1 MREGGHVVKLL
12 LPGRIR
18 GFVLTLIILI
28 LSYAF
33 YAFALDAPHTNT
45 PGYDTQCGS
54 CHWTH
59 SNSTAPW
66 ENTQVPEG
74 PDNTIN
80 NRRCYTCHDGSKSL
94 PVKTHSST
102 TTSSMYWT
110 TLGGWKT
117 ECVTCH
123 DPHQQRQTRAWGT
136 LTYLVTGVPP
146 VMIGSWVTDSN
157 RTQITVAE
165 TLTDNYFGYYFMP
178 DKNYPF
184 YYKITTDTTNSSKFD
199 VKGQL
204 LTAYVKTGGYAIVY
218 GKNVKEWINYANPG
232 GTPVGGSVKLYRSSG
247 ANGPGDS
254 GNATSSVCYV
264 CHTRT
269 SHWSSVSGDVSHK
282 DGSICTE
289 CHEHSIGFKPS
300 CKFCHGY
307 PPTSDSAASPNGL
320 VWVTGSTT
328 GSNTAGAHN
337 THVNTKGIDCE
348 ACHYNSVGRN
358 PSHEDHK
365 ITIGF
370 NNLGGTT
377 PGGAYDGQTSAN
389 YDVTVTT
396 PATTVSNSGTKTC
409 SNVYCHGNYSGSGKK
424 ASPVWDQPA
433 SGACG
438 TCHGASNT
446 EHPQSGSHQ
455 RHVGNT
461 NYLDGIAGQQHTFN
475 RGYVCSLC
483 HKDIVAGSGP
493 DNYTVTDQNAHVNA
507 VTDWKF
513 DTTDTRVSAAA
524 AYSIAT
530 GTTAPSDGT
539 SRAYGVCNNV
549 YCHSNV
555 QPDGGMGAPSQYTAP
570 VWGAK
575 LSCQGCHVPSNS
587 SGMGHSATIS
597 TGSHTKHMSYA
608 FNVTGQ
614 VRKCTLCH
622 KWNAGAAFGYCDQCH
637 TVGGSGEQLYHAN
650 GSVDV
655 LFDSYYGNGAYNGT
669 PQPGDG
675 YGNCS
680 NTYCHSNG
688 TSVSTGAIQNN
699 TSPTWGTGSLTCDAC
714 HSTPPDYA
722 NGSPKANSHQAHAN
736 AGITCDKCHNATT
749 MDGSTITNTANHVN
763 KAYDLQPGS
772 GVSFTYT
779 YNATGGSC
787 ASISCHGNT
796 DATWGV
802 SDCLGCH
809 SASQGNRAVI
819 TPQFSANSHHIQGT
833 VSNDKCYQC
842 HWEANSDGSISKTY
856 HGGSASPG
864 SAVDLVIYGAG
875 ARPATYT
882 AGTTAVQYTANG
894 SRTEIQKINS
904 HCLGCHS
911 EQNNATQPFG
921 DGKTPKQYSWD
932 GYSVGAKY
940 TSTATTTWGKY
951 TTVANA
957 AKKNLTKSYSAHGNA
972 QNNFGGGWP
981 DAPQSCFGPNV
992 TQSTC
997 PDLGGTWD
1005 STIQQCNNISSSNCT
1020 QNFCTGGQLTATTCR
1035 EVGGVWGPSSGICK
1049 NISES
1054 TCTTGDYC
1062 SWPTYQ
1068 YAEYFACY
1076 NVGGQWLGWTGIDY
1090 VCLNMTQTACQ
1101 TAGGSWTSLNGAWKT
1116 GGSYSEGVDFG
1127 LNPTRGGEGAASVS
1141 CFDCHNSH
1149 GSNVSGTTTSYS
1161 SATTS
1166 GGILKDTT
1174 AGKGGYSVTYQ
1185 PQAGGSAG
1193 NKNAY
1198 NPGAGLCFD
1207 CHLTPSAGTKP
1218 WGYNSTYG
1226 ASQPILGYF
1235 DTAYFGPGT
1244 FPSQQRYPYKG
1255 GQGNQGGHFGV
1266 SSGLTSPP
1274 DSSHRINGLCTP
1286 CHDPHGVSPALG
1298 LNSDYGVPLL
1308 KGTWMTSPFKEDV
1321 APRSNNV
1328 ATPVLEGIGYHID
1341 QNTFASG
1348 NINESASQFAGL
1360 CLNCHTKG
1368 NLTDG
1373 VTHTWK
1379 NKNRIHESVK
1389 GWKTANGTIQH
1400 NYSCSKCHTP
1410 HNARLPRLMAT
1421 NCLNKNHKGRV
1432 SSNAS
1437 PVLSGGGSGGTTCE
1451 SGNPYNCWAG
1461 CTGTAIGCSADYD
1474 GSGGGG
1480 AGSGRYPGSYSASG
1494 KHIVGGSQSITCH
1507 ENDTGSV
1514 TDQDWN
1520 SKTPW

>member
-1 MREGGHVVKLL
+1 
-12 LPGRIR
+12 
-18 GFVLTLIILI
+18 
-28 LSYAF
+28 
-33 YAFALDAPHTNT
+33 
-45 PGYDTQCGS
+45 
-54 CHWTH
+54 
-59 SNSTAPW
+59 
-66 ENTQVPEG
+66 
-74 PDNTIN
+74 
-80 NRRCYTCHDGSKSL
+80 
-94 PVKTHSST
+94 
-102 TTSSMYWT
+102 
-110 TLGGWKT
+110 
-117 ECVTCH
+117 
-123 DPHQQRQTRAWGT
+123 
-136 LTYLVTGVPP
+136 
-146 VMIGSWVTDSN
+146 
-157 RTQITVAE
+157 
-165 TLTDNYFGYYFMP
+165 
-178 DKNYPF
+178 
-184 YYKITTDTTNSSKFD
+184 
-199 VKGQL
+199 
-204 LTAYVKTGGYAIVY
+204 
-218 GKNVKEWINYANPG
+218 
-232 GTPVGGSVKLYRSSG
+232 
-247 ANGPGDS
+247 
-254 GNATSSVCYV
+254 
-264 CHTRT
+264 
-269 SHWSSVSGDVSHK
+269 
-282 DGSICTE
+282 
-289 CHEHSIGFKPS
+289 
-300 CKFCHGY
+300 
-307 PPTSDSAASPNGL
+307 
-320 VWVTGSTT
+320 
-328 GSNTAGAHN
+328 
-337 THVNTKGIDCE
+337 
-348 ACHYNSVGRN
+348 
-358 PSHEDHK
+358 
-365 ITIGF
+365 
-370 NNLGGTT
+370 
-377 PGGAYDGQTSAN
+377 
-389 YDVTVTT
+389 
-396 PATTVSNSGTKTC
+396 
-409 SNVYCHGNYSGSGKK
+409 
-424 ASPVWDQPA
+424 
-433 SGACG
+433 
-438 TCHGASNT
+438 
-446 EHPQSGSHQ
+446 
-455 RHVGNT
+455 
-461 NYLDGIAGQQHTFN
+461 
-475 RGYVCSLC
+475 
-483 HKDIVAGSGP
+483 
-493 DNYTVTDQNAHVNA
+493 
-507 VTDWKF
+507 
-513 DTTDTRVSAAA
+513 
-524 AYSIAT
+524 
-530 GTTAPSDGT
+530 
-539 SRAYGVCNNV
+539 
-549 YCHSNV
+549 
-555 QPDGGMGAPSQYTAP
+555 
-570 VWGAK
+570 
-575 LSCQGCHVPSNS
+575 
-587 SGMGHSATIS
+587 
-597 TGSHTKHMSYA
+597 
-608 FNVTGQ
+608 
-614 VRKCTLCH
+614 
-622 KWNAGAAFGYCDQCH
+622 
-637 TVGGSGEQLYHAN
+637 
-650 GSVDV
+650 
-655 LFDSYYGNGAYNGT
+655 
-669 PQPGDG
+669 
-675 YGNCS
+675 
-680 NTYCHSNG
+680 
-688 TSVSTGAIQNN
+688 
-699 TSPTWGTGSLTCDAC
+699 
-714 HSTPPDYA
+714 
-722 NGSPKANSHQAHAN
+722 
-736 AGITCDKCHNATT
+736 
-749 MDGSTITNTANHVN
+749 
-763 KAYDLQPGS
+763 
-772 GVSFTYT
+772 
-779 YNATGGSC
+779 
-787 ASISCHGNT
+787 
-796 DATWGV
+796 
-802 SDCLGCH
+802 
-809 SASQGNRAVI
+809 
-819 TPQFSANSHHIQGT
+819 
-833 VSNDKCYQC
+833 
-842 HWEANSDGSISKTY
+842 
-856 HGGSASPG
+856 HGGSADPG
-864 SAVDLVIYGAG
+864 SSVDLVVYGAG
-875 ARPATYT
+875 ARPTTYSL
-882 AGTTAVQYTANG
+882 GSTAVQYTANG
-894 SRTEIQKINS
+894 TRTEIQKINS

-1035 EVGGVWGPSSGICK
+1035 EVGGVWGASSGICK

-1090 VCLNMTQTACQ
+1090 VCLNMTQSACQ

-1127 LNPTRGGEGAASVS
+1127 LNPTRGGAGAASVA

-1149 GSNVSGTTTSYS
+1149 GSSVSGATTSYS

-1185 PQAGGSAG
+1185 PQAGGSTG

-1235 DTAYFGPGT
+1235 DTAFFGPGT

-1274 DSSHRINGLCTP
+1274 DSSHQINGLCSP

-1328 ATPVLEGIGYHID
+1328 ATPVLEGLGYHID

-1348 NINESASQFAGL
+1348 NINESDSQFAGL

-1451 SGNPYNCWAG
+1451 PGNPYNCWAG

-1494 KHIVGGSQSITCH
+1494 KHIVGSSQSITCH